1 MIKIVF
7 IAFIGA
13 FATVLLKKLDSN
25 LSFLAAIATGVIIV
39 SLLYV
44 DFDGLIS
51 VIKSLGNGYGVD
63 DSHIKLLL
71 KVLGISFVSQFGASI
86 AEDCG
91 EKFIAQKIDFA
102 GRVFIITLSVPILI
116 NLLNTILNII

>member
-1 MIKIVF
+1 MTKIIF
-7 IAFIGA
+7 IALIGTL
-13 FATVLLKKLDSN
+13 ATVTLKKLDSN
-25 LSFLAAIATGVIIV
+25 LSFLVAIATGVIII

-44 DFDGLIS
+44 DIDGLIS
-51 VIKSLGNGYGVD
+51 VIKTFGRGYGVD

-71 KVLGISFVSQFGASI
+71 KVLGISCVSQFGTSI

-102 GRVFIITLSVPILI
+102 GRIFIITLSVPILI